1 MRLDVLATREH
12 YWHHLGPV
20 WEALPEELRG
30 TRHYALSPAV
40 RPENRPQRAVLL
52 CSAHDLTQAVRAGY
66 ERVAYLEH
74 GIGQPYSGAAGYPG
88 GAGRDRVGLFLSP
101 NATSAAA
108 DAARYPEAHVAVVGD
123 PALEHLPH
131 REAGQRPVVAV
142 SFHWDA
148 LGAPEMRS
156 AYTHYRTAL
165 PALAE
170 RYTLIGHGHPRAWA
184 RLERV
189 WRKLG
194 VEPVARFEEVC
205 RRAALYVAD
214 NTSTLYEFAST
225 GRPVVVLNAPWYRRS
240 VEHGLRFWQAS
251 GVGVHANEPGQLLGA
266 VAVAMDDP
274 GWQRELR
281 ERALRLVYANR
292 RGAAELAAQ
301 ALEEWL
307 A

>member
-1 MRLDVLATREH
+1 
-12 YWHHLGPV
+12 
-20 WEALPEELRG
+20 
-30 TRHYALSPAV
+30 
-40 RPENRPQRAVLL
+40 
-52 CSAHDLTQAVRAGY
+52 
-66 ERVAYLEH
+66 
-74 GIGQPYSGAAGYPG
+74 
-88 GAGRDRVGLFLSP
+88 
-101 NATSAAA
+101 
-108 DAARYPEAHVAVVGD
+108 
-123 PALEHLPH
+123 
-131 REAGQRPVVAV
+131 
-142 SFHWDA
+142 
-148 LGAPEMRS
+148 MRS